1 MHKTLQ
7 IPVILKAK
15 AKKHCKLQ
23 HSGGLIAKNACIHNV
38 FAISR
43 KRGRHETLYIAVFWP
58 LLDTETLVFTQFF
71 AREGAKP
78 L

>member
-7 IPVILKAK
+7 IPVFLKAK
-15 AKKHCKLQ
+15 KKNTVNY
-23 HSGGLIAKNACIHNV
+23 SIFGGLITKNASIYSV
-38 FAISR
+38 FASTR